1 MISKIEL
8 EENLTIPEK
17 RQIALTIFWWSF
29 IIYISAYIIKTNSHF
44 SLKIGELIQ
53 FTGLLALLF
62 SWIYLIRFSI
72 KNGYLST
79 CYFLL
84 LIWSLGIVS
93 RGIHLNY
100 DSVKAMLL
108 DANFGIVIYLVPLIL
123 LIPQD
128 FFFFKRLF
136 QTIIILGIVFLL
148 FNGLYIKELLDRSS
162 ETQDVIEYLTKFLG
176 ITSGFILLTNK
187 YHNSRKNL
195 VSLAVIILSL
205 LFSIYKARRG
215 LSLIC
220 GSILLFSYFLYL
232 FNTKRVILIIYL
244 SFLILISALYYTTTI
259 YKINNNKLLSF
270 ISKRGE
276 EDTRTPVEL
285 YFYSDFKKTD
295 WLIGR
300 GINGEYFCPDIDQDQ
315 VTDYR
320 SYIETGYLEFILK
333 GGIIYLALYLLILIP
348 AFFLGLFHSK
358 NILSK
363 AAALWIAVSLI
374 SIYPSIVNTFSPN
387 YILVWVSVGICYSG
401 KIRRLPDQ
409 EIKFLLQSPEL
420 V

>member
-1 MISKIEL
+1 MTTEIEFQ
-8 EENLTIPEK
+8 ENLTIPQN
-17 RQIALTIFWWSF
+17 RLLALNIFWWSL
-29 IIYISAYIIKTNSHF
+29 ILYLSAYVIKTNPHF
-44 SLKIGELIQ
+44 NLKIGELIQ
-53 FTGLLALLF
+53 FVSLVVSLF
-62 SWIYLIRFSI
+62 TWIYLSRFTL
-72 KNGYLST
+72 KNVYLIT
-79 CYFLL
+79 CFFLL
-84 LIWSLGIVS
+84 IIWSIIIVS

-100 DSVKAMLL
+100 DSIKEMLI
-108 DANFGIVIYLVPLIL
+108 DANFGVVIYIVPLVL

-128 FFFFKRLF
+128 FFFFKKLF
-136 QTIIILGIVFLL
+136 QTIAILGIVFLI

-176 ITSGFILLTNK
+176 ITSGFILLTYK
-187 YHNSRKNL
+187 YHTTRKNL
-195 VSLAVIILSL
+195 IALAVMILSL

-244 SFLILISALYYTTTI
+244 SFLMLISGLYYASTI
-259 YKINNNKLLSF
+259 YNINNNKLFGF

-285 YFYSDFKKTD
+285 YFYSDFKKID

-315 VTDYR
+315 ITDYR

-333 GGIIYLALYLLILIP
+333 GGIIYLAIYLLILIP
-348 AFFLGLFHSK
+348 AVILGLFNSK
-358 NILSK
+358 NIFSK
-363 AAALWIAVSLI
+363 AAALWIVISFI
-374 SIYPSIVNTFSPN
+374 SIYPSTVNTFSLN
-387 YILVWVSVGICYSG
+387 YLLIWISVGICYSE
-401 KIRRLPDQ
+401 KIRRLADE
-409 EIKFLLQSPEL
+409 EIEFLLKSPL
-420 V
+420 YI